1 MISYMSTTNDSAKCN
16 GFIGAIICNPM
27 YYALASVIEI
37 IILILIVYK
46 LNPFNISGKFPV
58 MCSIFIMFVVF
69 FQLLTYLFVSETG
82 DVSKI
87 DIKLYDFAL
96 KIIVTVAAIVFLA
109 FFVMGTIWLLT
120 AVPSASVA
128 LVYILNFLILIV
140 AVAISYKS
148 FIRNKTKTNPQANE
162 TFFSLIEEM
171 IMYIP
176 CAIIDVVDWSKNQ
189 YNITTSTTWIL
200 ISIEIFIISL
210 RIILPKLA
218 SFMINSDGLQL
229 LREPVYLN
237 NVHEVGSYDILHKNN
252 EDSHY
257 VYSISAWFWINPQ
270 PPNTRAAYTKYT
282 NIIEYGRKPAVEFN
296 GLKNTLR
303 VNCQIKDDIE
313 VTIAE
318 IKDIKLQTWNNIV
331 INYDG
336 STMDAF
342 YNGVLIGSKPNISPY
357 ITMEN
362 IKLGSARGIEGGICN
377 VVFSDKIIQERQIV
391 MTYKALR
398 EIHTPLI

>member
-252 EDSHY
+252 EDSPY
-257 VYSISAWFWINPQ
+257 VYSISAWLIK
-270 PPNTRAAYTKYT
+270 KY
-282 NIIEYGRKPAVEFN
+282 
-296 GLKNTLR
+296 
-303 VNCQIKDDIE
+303 
-313 VTIAE
+313 IASE
-318 IKDIKLQTWNNIV
+318 L
-331 INYDG
+331 
-336 STMDAF
+336 
-342 YNGVLIGSKPNISPY
+342 
-357 ITMEN
+357 
-362 IKLGSARGIEGGICN
+362 
-377 VVFSDKIIQERQIV
+377 SD
-391 MTYKALR
+391 
-398 EIHTPLI
+398 